1 VAVHERGHR
10 DDGELSQ
17 SNELDDIERV
27 ELFDRVQH
35 GCNFG
40 LDLAPESL
48 PDLSDQV
55 ARLLPAA
62 ALCDVT
68 EVCATSTLAPVEE
81 TAGEAP
87 ADPELPELFR
97 EFLTGS
103 VTTGAQALLA
113 QADLIEAIPALDL
126 GGWDRIGQDVVTG
139 ARGGLS
145 DHLAGDR
152 NALAGFTGDADD
164 EIFAG
169 HVSKP
174 PPDDGRHEARHARP
188 G

>member
-1 VAVHERGHR
+1 MAVHERGHR

-103 VTTGAQALLA
+103 VTTGAQAERVAAQFTDLLHALDEERPPLQRQERRIEELLA
-113 QADLIEAIPALDL
+113 LAHQAD
-126 GGWDRIGQDVVTG
+126 RI
-139 ARGGLS
+139 A
-145 DHLAGDR
+145 AGDY
-152 NALAGFTGDADD
+152 GDGPEPAPSHGR
-164 EIFAG
+164 AA
-169 HVSKP
+169 VSGAAP
-174 PPDDGRHEARHARP
+174 PERP
-188 G
+188 SGAEGNSG